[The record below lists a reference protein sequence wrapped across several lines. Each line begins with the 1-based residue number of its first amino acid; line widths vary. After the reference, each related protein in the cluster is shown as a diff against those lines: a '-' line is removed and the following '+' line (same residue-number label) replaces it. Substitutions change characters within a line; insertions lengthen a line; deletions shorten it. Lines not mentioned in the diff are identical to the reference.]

1 MLLSFLLNIHS
12 HYSATISRPSS
23 WLYQARLMWAL
34 CFGLWFRSKCCQH
47 VNNHLYSIYTW
58 NDLMLLSFLLNI
70 HSHYSATTSRPSSR
84 LYQARLTWAL
94 CFGLWF
100 RSKCCQHA
108 NNHLYS
114 IYTWND
120 LMLLSFLLNIHSHYS
135 AAASRVFPDPYHG
148 METPCYGHRDDFSWI
163 RGHGNSQSRGSC
175 CLESGSRLQLLALH
189 FDFTK

>member
-23 WLYQARLMWAL
+23 W
-34 CFGLWFRSKCCQH
+34 
-47 VNNHLYSIYTW
+47 
-58 NDLMLLSFLLNI
+58 
-70 HSHYSATTSRPSSR
+70 

-135 AAASRVFPDPYHG
+135 ATISRPSSWVYQARLTWSLCFGLWFRSKCCQHSHDLPKLVLLSSELVHAASLKQSLANIDVLNVLRFILR
-148 METPCYGHRDDFSWI
+148 HRIQKHWI
-163 RGHGNSQSRGSC
+163 QDRIRIHWKQEDRIH
-175 CLESGSRLQLLALH
+175 RIH
-189 FDFTK
+189 WK